1 MEQNRQPEQNSQP
14 EQHRRPDQNR
24 AGGPEAPRR
33 RKRRR
38 RGNPVLTVLG
48 VIFKTLGTLLLIG
61 LTTGAILACF
71 GVIYINTVIVPAADL
86 DLYELTVDMSQSSIM
101 YYMDQSTGERKEL
114 RTIHG
119 EENRIW
125 IKYKDIPEDLINA
138 TVAIEDKRF
147 FTHQGVD
154 WLRTANSVLLMFTGR
169 NIQGGSTITQ
179 QLIKNLTDDNDVTVK
194 RKVLEIFRALE
205 FEKKYSKE
213 IILENYLNYIYLGQG
228 CNGIYTASYRY
239 FGKNV
244 TELSLAECASLIS
257 ITNNPSIY
265 DPYRAGYDEDGKLDR
280 EWGKKNNAKR
290 ALLVLGQMKQQKD
303 KYGEPMITEE
313 EYEEARAQLK
323 AGLNFTS
330 ASVGES
336 GSQTSGDGAYS
347 WYEDLVI
354 RTVINDLVARGYDR
368 KVAANMVYY
377 GGLQIETCIDL
388 DVQALVDSVYGNAE
402 NLAVFSS
409 SGQQLQSAIVIVDPN
424 GDIVALAGGV
434 GEKEGDLIWSR
445 ATDSKR
451 PPGSSFKPLS
461 VYAPAIEA
469 GLFTPVD
476 TFDDAPFRLEGENA
490 WPTNSDG
497 VYRGRIS
504 VFEAV
509 QRSSNTVA
517 VRALDLLS
525 PEESYDFLTTKL
537 GFQDDL
543 VYNEKRNGRTYTDVA
558 LAPLSM
564 GGLTDGVSVLHMAA
578 AYSMF
583 PRGGVYLEPRCY
595 TVVKDSTGR
604 VILDNTTDRTG
615 VPVISEET
623 AWYMN
628 NMLKNVVAR
637 GTGTTAKFSEVE
649 MTIAGKT
656 GTTTSKK
663 DNWFVGYSPYYT
675 AAVWVGY
682 DQQERI
688 TQSGNRAIPMWKKVM
703 EPLHE
708 GLENMD
714 FGTPGNLTKVNHI
727 CTSSGM
733 LQTEYCLMD
742 PRGDLSTSGQLFR
755 DDAGLPYCTLHTAET
770 VVEVCT
776 ECPILNSKG
785 KATGMYY
792 LAGPYCPAESRKTV
806 CLMNTQRPDVNGVVA
821 NDFAFTKQYFDSLGA
836 GAYCPL
842 HTVPPEPVVYDPLLF
857 DPTDEATWPTQEQWP
872 GFTIEDPTT
881 WPFVTEPDP
890 GGDDP
895 WVDPSAQVTD
905 PPVQTAEP
913 GYTQEPGYTPEP
925 GHTTDPEPAPGP
937 DEPYVPAGG

>member
-1 MEQNRQPEQNSQP
+1 MNENRPPEREQRPEES
-14 EQHRRPDQNR
+14 RRPPQNGR
-24 AGGPEAPRR
+24 PDVPQSAPRK
-33 RKRRR
+33 RKKKR
-38 RGNPVLTVLG
+38 RGNPALAVIGT
-48 VIFKTLGTLLLIG
+48 IFKVLGTLLLVG

-71 GVIYINTVIVPAADL
+71 GVVYINTVIVPEAGL

-101 YYMDQSTGERKEL
+101 YYVDQSTGQQREL

-154 WLRTANSVLLMFTGR
+154 WLRTGAAVVYMFTGR

-179 QLIKNLTDDNDVTVK
+179 QLIKNLTQDDDVTVK

-205 FEKKYSKE
+205 FEKMYSKE
-213 IILENYLNYIYLGQG
+213 VILENYLNYIYLGQG

-244 TELSLAECASLIS
+244 SELSLAECASLIS

-265 DPYRAGYDEDGKLDR
+265 DPYRAGYDKDGKLDR
-280 EWGKKNNAKR
+280 EWGRKNNATR
-290 ALLVLGQMKQQKD
+290 ALNVLYQMSIQKD
-303 KYGEPMITEE
+303 RSGEPMITEA
-313 EYEEARAQLK
+313 EYEEARAQVK

-330 ASVGES
+330 AAVGG
-336 GSQTSGDGAYS
+336 GSQSTGDGSYS

-354 RTVINDLVARGYDR
+354 RTVINDLVAKGYDR
-368 KVAANMVYY
+368 KVAANLVYY
-377 GGLQIETCIDL
+377 GGLKIETCIDL
-388 DVQALVDSVYGNAE
+388 DVQAVVDSVYENME
-402 NLAVFSS
+402 NLKVISS
-409 SGQQLQSAIVIVDPN
+409 SGQQLQSAIVIIDPN
-424 GDIVALAGGV
+424 GDVVALAGGM

-469 GLFTPVD
+469 GLITPVD
-476 TFDDAPFRLEGENA
+476 VMDDAPYRLEGTSA

-504 VFEAV
+504 IFEAV

-517 VRALDLLS
+517 VRTLAMLS
-525 PEESYDFLTTKL
+525 PEESYDFLTRKL
-537 GFQDDL
+537 GFGEDL
-543 VYNEKRNGRTYTDVA
+543 VYNETRNGRVFTDVD

-564 GGLTDGVSVLHMAA
+564 GGLTDGVSVLNMAA
-578 AYSMF
+578 AFSMF
-583 PRGGVYLEPRCY
+583 PRGGVYLAPRCY
-595 TVVKDSTGR
+595 TMVKDSTGR
-604 VILDNTTDRTG
+604 ILLDNTTDRGG

-628 NMLKNVVAR
+628 SMLKNVVAK
-637 GTGTTAKFSEVE
+637 GTGTRAKFDQVS

-688 TQSGNRAIPMWKKVM
+688 TQSGNVAIPLWKKVM

-708 GLENMD
+708 GLENVD
-714 FGTPGNLTKVNHI
+714 FETPGGLTRVNRI
-727 CTSSGM
+727 CASSGM

-742 PRGDLSTSGQLFR
+742 PRGDLATTGQLFR
-755 DDAGLPYCTLHTAET
+755 GDDSLPYCTLHTADT

-776 ECPILNSKG
+776 DCPILNAKG
-785 KATGMYY
+785 QATGMYY
-792 LAGPYCPAESRKTV
+792 LAGPYCPVESRKTV
-806 CLMNTQRPDVNGVVA
+806 CLMGTERPEVNGVVA
-821 NDFAFTKQYFDSLGA
+821 NDFAFTKQYLDSLGE
-836 GAYCPL
+836 GAYCTA
-842 HTVPPEPVVYDPLLF
+842 HTTPPEPVPYDPMLF
-857 DPTDEATWPTQEQWP
+857 DPTNSATWPTQEQWP
-872 GFTIEDPTT
+872 GFNIEDPTT
-881 WPFVTEPDP
+881 WPFATGPDLGGDDDP
-890 GGDDP
+890 WGDDP
-895 WVDPSAQVTD
+895 WEDGPAQPTESQPPS
-905 PPVQTAEP
+905 
-913 GYTQEPGYTPEP
+913 PEP
-925 GHTTDPEPAPGP
+925 TQSPS
-937 DEPYVPAGG
+937 GGLV